1 MIRMTHITSN
11 ALLLIL
17 FIGPRSD
24 GTKKFSAI
32 VKNHWCEKRGMR
44 RYKSTDKW
52 DKGIT
57 AD

>member
-24 GTKKFSAI
+24 GTKIFSDCE
-32 VKNHWCEKRGMR
+32 NHWWKTGMR

>member
-24 GTKKFSAI
+24 GTKIFSD
-32 VKNHWCEKRGMR
+32 CEKSLVRKRGMR

>member
-1 MIRMTHITSN
+1 MTHITSN

-32 VKNHWCEKRGMR
+32 VKNHWWEKRGMR